1 MQWTTAYDLATV
13 GYRDGLWFAFGGAVA
28 LVGLLWVRRAR
39 RRGAPAG
46 AAWMMFAIG
55 LVAGLGGGGV
65 PLWDHHRLLAELEAG
80 RAQVAEGPIASH
92 TVELVRR
99 RQHNNFH
106 RYDSSTWEAFRVADV
121 AFGFYRGSSP
131 VGFIN
136 SDADRVELRDGMT
149 VRVHYV
155 EDVPGDFAQR
165 RILRLEVARV
175 ATAAPGR

>member
-1 MQWTTAYDLATV
+1 MQWTTAFDLAAV
-13 GYRDGLWFAFGGAVA
+13 GYRDGLWFVFGAAVA
-28 LVGLLWVRRAR
+28 LAGLLWVWRAR
-39 RRGAPAG
+39 QRGARTG

-65 PLWDHHRLLAELEAG
+65 PLWDHHRLVAELQGG
-80 RAQVAEGPIASH
+80 RAQVAEGAVVSH
-92 TVELVRR
+92 SVELVRR
-99 RQHNNFH
+99 RRHDSMT
-106 RYDSSTWEAFRVADV
+106 RYDSYTWEAFRVGEV

-136 SDADRVELRDGMT
+136 GDADRIDLHDGMV

-165 RILRLEVARV
+165 RIVRLEVARID
-175 ATAAPGR
+175 TASPAR